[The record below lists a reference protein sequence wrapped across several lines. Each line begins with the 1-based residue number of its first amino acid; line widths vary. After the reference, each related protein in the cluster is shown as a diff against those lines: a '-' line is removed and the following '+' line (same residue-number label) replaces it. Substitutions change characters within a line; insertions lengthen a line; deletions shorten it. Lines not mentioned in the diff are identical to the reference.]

1 MKELKKRIGS
11 ASGFTLIEL
20 LIVIVVIGILAG
32 VVLAVINPVATQ
44 YKANQTVLR
53 TNVEKACLALHSC
66 GATTTKATRCDTADE
81 IGVIWPP
88 VAPAAGGTTDAQ
100 WCIDTDGNEVA
111 CTGSPASADT
121 NTVYVWG
128 DIDNPLSTGGAR
140 CRYYCGYNFST
151 SQTVQL
157 QLSSVAANQGCT
169 LD

>member
-1 MKELKKRIGS
+1 MKELKRIINS

-66 GATTTKATRCDTADE
+66 GATTTRATRCDTADE

-88 VAPAAGGTTDAQ
+88 SAPAAGGTTDAQ
-100 WCIDTDGNEVA
+100 WCIDTDGNEAA
-111 CTGSPASADT
+111 CSAAPASGDG

-128 DIDNPLSTGGAR
+128 DIDNPLATGGAR
-140 CRYYCGYNFST
+140 CRYYCGYNFTS
-151 SQTVQL
+151 SQTVSL
-157 QLSSVAANQGCT
+157 TMSAVAANQGCT